1 MIAATSSSSYAY
13 RFGKHSTGERNQNN
27 RATQSGRCYY
37 GVCMIWIELMRYKSQ
52 FKKFGRNFYL
62 ASVNKQSFSFD
73 EFVSILFSHVWLR
86 IQYKKLKQHPFSTR
100 EDPTWELNRIASHR
114 IGTYFHTLRSVMME
128 FPMLSQS
135 AHAYKSTSHIKA
147 SFIRVFFCDF
157 VG

>member
-100 EDPTWELNRIASHR
+100 EDPTWELNRIASHWY
-114 IGTYFHTLRSVMME
+114 IHIFTLCVPSWWSFQCFRK
-128 FPMLSQS
+128 
-135 AHAYKSTSHIKA
+135 AHMRTNRHLTLKPHL
-147 SFIRVFFCDF
+147 FVFFCDF